1 MANVGRPKS
10 DNPKNRRITIKVTEA
25 EFNKVDQVATSKGL
39 SKSEAILKGIDLL
52 DAEKQK

>member
-10 DNPKNRRITIKVTEA
+10 ENPKNRRITIKVTEA
-25 EFNKVDQVATSKGL
+25 EFKKVERVATKKGL

-52 DAEKQK
+52 DAEK